1 MNDLE
6 PTYTISHEKTG
17 KYGQL
22 APNAYFHSYLIVVE
36 AYFDDIDNWN
46 PLENHLGTRSYF
58 LFQKVMLSEQFQI
71 FQEKSTSR

>member
-36 AYFDDIDNWN
+36 AYFDDIDN
-46 PLENHLGTRSYF
+46 
-58 LFQKVMLSEQFQI
+58 
-71 FQEKSTSR
+71 